1 MTFQESNL
9 RLFHGGV
16 WYLSKTRRLHRA
28 HEIVFLGNTLCGR
41 DKFATSMA
49 SDLEVLSMCFDFV
62 VHFQFFTLNF
72 LNVIRSLES
81 ETYNSAIAYLLCD
94 N

>member
-1 MTFQESNL
+1 
-9 RLFHGGV
+9 
-16 WYLSKTRRLHRA
+16 
-28 HEIVFLGNTLCGR
+28 
-41 DKFATSMA
+41 MA